1 MTKNMILVALV
12 ITIIGAAVW
21 YYMTQS
27 ASNTPAPKA
36 PDFAGLAP
44 TETATGGA

>member
-21 YYMTQS
+21 YYMSQS
-27 ASNTPAPKA
+27 LGNAPAPKA
-36 PDFAGLAP
+36 PDFMGTTPA
-44 TETATGGA
+44 ETATGAA